1 MDEERSVSLKE
12 LEGRLS
18 YSFHEIGLLDKAL
31 THRSFINETASSKT
45 ESNEVL
51 EFLGDAVLGLAVS
64 RMLLQKFP
72 EAREGTLSMWRS
84 HLVKQSSLAFLAS
97 ELRLEEYLLLGK
109 GELLNG
115 GKKKSSILANIYE
128 ALIGAI
134 FMDSGFHRASEII
147 QGHFEPYLQ
156 TQTPSVLF
164 NDYKSLLQIHSQ
176 QFHGSSP
183 QYKVLKESGPDHDKR
198 FQASVVIS
206 GEVKG
211 IGWGK
216 TKKEAQ
222 QEAAKT
228 ALEEINKM
236 PNDKV
241 QSSNQGQML
250 NDKAQTECC
259 GEDE

>member
-1 MDEERSVSLKE
+1 MDEKRLASLKE
-12 LEGRLS
+12 LEGRLN
-18 YSFHEIGLLDKAL
+18 YPFNEIGWLDRAF
-31 THRSFINETASSKT
+31 THRSFVNETDPSGKQ
-45 ESNEVL
+45 SNEIL
-51 EFLGDAVLGLAVS
+51 EFLGDAVLNLAVS

-72 EAREGTLSMWRS
+72 ESREGALSMWRS
-84 HLVKQSSLAFLAS
+84 HLVKQRSLAFLFR

-115 GKKKSSILANIYE
+115 GMKKSSILANAYE

-134 FMDSGFHRASEII
+134 FMDAGFHQALEII
-147 QGHFEPYLQ
+147 QNHFEPYLQ
-156 TQTPSVLF
+156 IQPPSVLF

-176 QFHGSSP
+176 QSHGLPP
-183 QYKVLKESGPDHDKR
+183 QYRVLKESGPDHDKR

-216 TKKEAQ
+216 TKKEAE
-222 QEAAKT
+222 QEAAQK

-236 PNDKV
+236 PNDKF
-241 QSSNQGQML
+241 QSPN
-250 NDKAQTECC
+250 EI
-259 GEDE
+259 